1 MDEPCEWP
9 WYGEAA
15 TLDWAADYPLHDAA
29 EQGDAT
35 LVRALLHSRAN
46 PSLAE
51 PQRGWTPLQYGAAC
65 GHHAVCQALLAAGVS
80 LLEDDPEA
88 ELACPPLLLAF
99 NSDSWPLTHLLLKE
113 LKRRGQLSEA
123 GRVLFA
129 RCAGRP
135 PDAAAVAVARTTSRA
150 PAAAVPTAAHAAL
163 PPSRFRSSPA
173 DTKTQ
178 QDAVHGRRGGPGGGS
193 VILGPGYCV
202 TGGLAHAC
210 LLTSAVQAEREGVCV
225 VNCLWAKAP
234 PRALHARLLRGA
246 HQLMAADNLGG
257 AAGGAR
263 LSQDSAPYMR
273 RLLVASRA
281 RAAPTKRGAP
291 PQQRLELAV
300 AFGARLGVSPRR

>member
-135 PDAAAVAVARTTSRA
+135 PDAAALAVARTTSRA
-150 PAAAVPTAAHAAL
+150 PAAAAPTAAHAAL
-163 PPSRFRSSPA
+163 RHHASGRARRIQKRSRTRFTAAEAGPAVAASSWAPATASPA
-173 DTKTQ
+173 DWRT
-178 QDAVHGRRGGPGGGS
+178 R
-193 VILGPGYCV
+193 
-202 TGGLAHAC
+202 AC
-210 LLTSAVQAEREGVCV
+210 
-225 VNCLWAKAP
+225 
-234 PRALHARLLRGA
+234 
-246 HQLMAADNLGG
+246 
-257 AAGGAR
+257 
-263 LSQDSAPYMR
+263 
-273 RLLVASRA
+273 SRA
-281 RAAPTKRGAP
+281 RCKRS
-291 PQQRLELAV
+291 
-300 AFGARLGVSPRR
+300 ARACAS